1 MLIKYNEPL
10 SRHTSFKI
18 GGPAFCWV
26 EPEGLDDI
34 LEAIGLSEKNNKTFF
49 VFGKGTNLL
58 VRDEGYDGVAINLRR
73 KGFDSIENEDDEII
87 KIGAGSS
94 ISKLIK
100 YASETCLSGCEF
112 LTGIPGNLGGAIFMN
127 AGVRDLED
135 VNRFREIKDIILDV
149 EVLDLLDRKH
159 KALGVKDIDFRY
171 RSSNLNNKVIL
182 CARVKLKKDKKSNIL
197 EQADSFMK
205 RRQWIQGLGF
215 HSAGSV
221 FKNPQGDKPAGM
233 LIEACGLKGKGIGN
247 AEISKLHANFIVNL
261 GSAKAKDVLELIEL
275 ARESVKER
283 FGVDLELEI
292 KVV

>member
-1 MLIKYNEPL
+1 MLVKYNEPL

-26 EPEGLDDI
+26 EPEGMDDI
-34 LEAIGLSEKNNKTFF
+34 LEAIALSEKNNKTFF

-58 VRDEGYDGVAINLRR
+58 VRDEGYDGVAICLGR
-73 KGFDSIENEDDEII
+73 KGFDSIENEGDGVIRI
-87 KIGAGSS
+87 TAGSS

-100 YASETCLSGCEF
+100 YASRACLSGCEF
-112 LTGIPGNLGGAIFMN
+112 LIGIPGNLGGAIFMN

-149 EVLDLLDRKH
+149 EVLDLLDRKR

-182 CARVKLKKDKKSNIL
+182 GARIKLKKDKKSNIL
-197 EQADSFMK
+197 ERTNSFMK
-205 RRQWIQGLGF
+205 RRQWIQGLGLG
-215 HSAGSV
+215 SAGSV
-221 FKNPQGDKPAGM
+221 FKNPEGDKPAGM
-233 LIEACGLKGKGIGN
+233 LIEACGLKGKVIGN
-247 AEISKLHANFIVNL
+247 AEISRLHANFIVNL
-261 GSAKAKDVLELIEL
+261 GSAKAKDVLELIKL